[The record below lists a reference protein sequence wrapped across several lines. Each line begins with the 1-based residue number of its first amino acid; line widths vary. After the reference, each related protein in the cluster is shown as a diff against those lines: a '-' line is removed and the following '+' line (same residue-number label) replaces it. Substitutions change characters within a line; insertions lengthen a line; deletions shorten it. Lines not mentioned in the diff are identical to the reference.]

1 MAVMT
6 FLTVGEAA
14 AALGLTPRQL
24 RYLGLGAVT
33 SVDGSRLYDA
43 EGLALAALFVRVA
56 ARFEAWGLP
65 VWRARAALLYLEAD
79 IRAAFRARSGAPVL
93 VLDPCRGVVRVA
105 ASTSAPKTQT
115 IAIRPVLAEMR
126 ARVAHTRT
134 ERPALWTGRAFT
146 RAPELVAAV

>member
-1 MAVMT
+1 MAN

-14 AALGLTPRQL
+14 DALGVTPRQL
-24 RYLGLGAVT
+24 RYLGIGAIT

-43 EGLALAALFVRVA
+43 DGLALVALYGRVA

-79 IRAAFRARSGAPVL
+79 IRAACLQRGAPVL
-93 VLDPCRGVVRVA
+93 VLDPWRGVVRVA